1 MGGGKRKGI
10 KIHNRVRRIR
20 KDTLEKL
27 TLKVP
32 YLCSSCCND
41 CKGIIRDDTCDCINY
56 VRAIETNDLIDKLK
70 YYNVDLDR
78 FCKDYNLKKEFLM
91 EMLKGRM
98 YLKYKYYICL
108 CKRLHIEGFDE
119 FDKYK
124 SFFDNY
130 IDEENNNESEV
141 SKK

>member
-27 TLKVP
+27 ALTVP

-41 CKGIIRDDTCDCINY
+41 CKGMIKDDTCDCINY

-98 YLKYKYYICL
+98 FVKYKYYICL
-108 CKRLHIEGFDE
+108 MHRLRFFDE
-119 FDKYK
+119 FEKYK
-124 SFFDNY
+124 SRFDDN
-130 IDEENNNESEV
+130 IDEENNDESEV
-141 SKK
+141 NKK